1 MQDELYARLKQ
12 KTKEIIVLNIA
23 LADERY
29 RNNKLARRIKE
40 HQTTIIN
47 LKKHIDTMHM
57 MLKHPIFIVPP
68 EEINE
73 KNIFF

>member
-12 KTKEIIVLNIA
+12 KTKEIIDLNIA

-68 EEINE
+68 EGINE